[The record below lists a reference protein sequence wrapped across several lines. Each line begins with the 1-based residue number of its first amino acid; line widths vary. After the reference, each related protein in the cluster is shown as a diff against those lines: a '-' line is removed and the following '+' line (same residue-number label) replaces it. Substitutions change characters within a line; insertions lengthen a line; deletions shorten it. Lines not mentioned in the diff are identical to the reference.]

1 MGYLGLLDRI
11 EVDKFKN
18 RQLFIFIVTYIA
30 FTPSSTPSSSTSSPL
45 RRSMHCDE
53 SPIRGNNKMQK
64 VGVLRHKKLFED
76 ANSVCLNRLTVI
88 LAGAGSWLREET
100 QGEKEE
106 IDEKEKHQKEK
117 EKEEQEEE

>member
-1 MGYLGLLDRI
+1 
-11 EVDKFKN
+11 
-18 RQLFIFIVTYIA
+18 
-30 FTPSSTPSSSTSSPL
+30 
-45 RRSMHCDE
+45 
-53 SPIRGNNKMQK
+53 MQK